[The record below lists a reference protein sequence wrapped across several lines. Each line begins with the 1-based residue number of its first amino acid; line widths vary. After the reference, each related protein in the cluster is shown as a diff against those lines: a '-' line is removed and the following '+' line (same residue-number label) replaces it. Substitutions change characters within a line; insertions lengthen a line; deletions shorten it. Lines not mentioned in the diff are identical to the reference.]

1 MAYMDYSKIIEK
13 PMKTH
18 NNAMEFEMGNKQP
31 NNSTASFGNMNVR
44 PSSQVTKNAAI
55 VVKWLGK
62 MPNEDVARAS
72 GHPITRINTMSKLA
86 KNFAGMTK
94 SQLEI
99 ERETLFNL
107 IDGLKGLSRYARE
120 VDND

>member
-31 NNSTASFGNMNVR
+31 NNSTESFGNMNVR
-44 PSSQVTKNAAI
+44 PSSRVTKNAAI

-62 MPNEDVARAS
+62 MPNEDVAKES
-72 GHPITRINTMSKLA
+72 GYPVTRINTMSKLA

-94 SQLEI
+94 RQLDI

-120 VDND
+120 VDLE

>member
-55 VVKWLGK
+55 VIKWLGK
-62 MPNEDVARAS
+62 LPNEDVAKAS
-72 GHPITRINTMSKLA
+72 GYSIASVNTMSKHA
-86 KNFAGMTK
+86 KKFAGLTK
-94 SQLEI
+94 KQLEN
-99 ERETLFNL
+99 ERETLFNI
-107 IDGLKGLSRYARE
+107 IDGLRGLSRYARE
-120 VDND
+120 VDVE